1 MKMIM
6 ERMSN
11 QVPVTEKNLKR
22 KSSGKPSLE
31 IQVTSVPMKKL
42 MNKTTRKARR

>member
-11 QVPVTEKNLKR
+11 QVPITEKRLKR
-22 KSSGKPSLE
+22 ESKGKPSLE
-31 IQVTSVPMKKL
+31 IKVSSVPMKKL
-42 MNKTTRKARR
+42 MNKTARKARR

>member
-11 QVPVTEKNLKR
+11 QVPITEKRMKR
-22 KSSGKPSLE
+22 DSGGKPSLE